1 MKARAVLAVLAGL
14 VTAGGVVAQEINTAT
29 RAELEQLNGIGVT
42 MADRIL
48 AERERAPFKGWE
60 DFERRVKGMKGART
74 QRLQAQGATVNG
86 ERTPRIEKEEER
98 KL

>member
-1 MKARAVLAVLAGL
+1 MRWRALLALAASL
-14 VTAGGVVAQEINTAT
+14 MVTDAVAAQEINTAT
-29 RAELEQLNGIGVT
+29 RAELEQLNGVGVT

-48 AERERAPFKGWE
+48 AERERAPFKGWD

-86 ERTPRIEKEEER
+86 ERTPRVGKPDEHKP
-98 KL
+98 